1 MSEASAIALGEE
13 KRLDPA
19 SINASR
25 LTGAIWVAILA
36 IATLTSLIVSIVAG
50 QPSRAAILSLVV
62 AWLFAVA
69 GLSVLA
75 LLWPVW
81 SFRRTR
87 YRLDDTGICIRRGVI
102 WRSEVTVPRSRVQH
116 TDVSRGPIE
125 RSFGLATLVI
135 HTAGTE
141 HASVSL
147 GGLPAADSYPIRDY
161 LIAGGDGDDAV

>member
-1 MSEASAIALGEE
+1 VSEANTVSLGDE

-25 LTGAIWVAILA
+25 LTAGIWVVILA
-36 IATLTSLIVSIVAG
+36 VATMTSLIVSIVAG
-50 QPSRAAILSLVV
+50 QPSRGTILLLVG
-62 AWLFAVA
+62 AWL
-69 GLSVLA
+69 LA
-75 LLWPVW
+75 LAALSILALRWPVW
-81 SFRRTR
+81 SFRRTS
-87 YRLDDTGICIRRGVI
+87 YRLDATGIRIRRGVI

-125 RSFGLATLVI
+125 RSFGLATLVV

-147 GGLPAADSYPIRDY
+147 GGLTAADSYPIRDY